1 MTGEYKMIL
10 SGERKPLALQSVC
23 SIYIQTMAHMLE
35 NSSGKSAFIF
45 VVTYDRNAYI
55 AEDEFFV
62 RCALPMLQTFD
73 SLTTAGT
80 NSGAK

>member
-1 MTGEYKMIL
+1 
-10 SGERKPLALQSVC
+10 
-23 SIYIQTMAHMLE
+23 MAHMLE

-55 AEDEFFV
+55 AEDDFFV